1 MMGQSNAAEL
11 LQRALELPAEDR
23 LALAT
28 ELLNSVEGPE
38 DQDWNAAWGQ
48 ELDRRSAAVERGEEP
63 LESWESVEASIR
75 ADLPL
80 R

>member
-1 MMGQSNAAEL
+1 MGQSNAADL
-11 LQRALELPAEDR
+11 LQRALDLPADDR

-38 DQDWNAAWGQ
+38 DDDWNQAWAQ

-63 LESWESVEASIR
+63 LESWDSVAARIR
-75 ADLPL
+75 ADLP
-80 R
+80 RQ